1 MVWIVLGAVV
11 LGAVVAGRR
20 ERRRRVPAPDHGRVT
35 DTGERVIF
43 QQGDVTVVAGGE
55 REPSRSI
62 SCEVVIVGGGH
73 NALVAATYLA
83 RAGLDVVLL
92 ERLDQVGGAAVS
104 AQTFPEHDARLS
116 RYSYLVSLMPQTL
129 VDDLGL
135 RLELRSRDTASYTP
149 YGRDGE
155 ARGLLVETDEG
166 DATRASF
173 RGLTGS
179 DAAFEAWQAFYGEV
193 AVLAEAVAPT
203 FLRPLPR
210 RADLGPVVDQQIW
223 TDVVEQPLGVA
234 LERRFDDDLVRG
246 VVGTDGLIG
255 TFASLHDPS
264 LAQNRCF
271 LYHLVGNGTGE
282 WRVPVGGMGAVTG
295 ELERVAR
302 EAGVRILTGVEVTGV
317 EQIEEREACDCG
329 DPGEEAGVVVDALE
343 GGGHLQVEAA
353 YAVSGIAPYALDAAM
368 WPGDQAGVTR
378 PSGSQLKINLL
389 VSRLPRL
396 RSGDD
401 PRVAFAGTF
410 HVDEAMSQVE
420 ALHVA
425 ASHGEQPF
433 ASGELYC
440 HTLTDRSILGPE
452 LAASEAQTLTYFG
465 LHTPY
470 ENLLDDGAAEREYRR
485 FLTAIDAHLAE
496 PLEPL
501 VLGVEVKTPADVEA
515 ALAMPGGHIFHGDLA
530 WPWLEDD
537 EPADSP
543 AQRWG
548 VATAH
553 DRVLLC
559 GSGARRGGAVS
570 GVGGHNAAHALLEML
585 GRRP

>member
-1 MVWIVLGAVV
+1 MSSTPAARSVPRRTDA
-11 LGAVVAGRR
+11 APARHDEPRR
-20 ERRRRVPAPDHGRVT
+20 ETA
-35 DTGERVIF
+35 
-43 QQGDVTVVAGGE
+43 DVVV
-55 REPSRSI
+55 
-62 SCEVVIVGGGH
+62 VGGGH

-92 ERLDQVGGAAVS
+92 ERLDHVGGAAVS
-104 AQTFPEHDARLS
+104 ARTFPEHDARLS
-116 RYSYLVSLMPQTL
+116 RYSYLVSLMPAEL

-135 RLELRSRDTASYTP
+135 DLELRSRATASYTP
-149 YGRDGE
+149 YERDGE

-173 RGLTGS
+173 RALTGG
-179 DAAFEAWQAFYGEV
+179 DEAFEVWQAFYAEV
-193 AVLAEAVAPT
+193 AGLADAVAPT
-203 FLRPLPR
+203 LLQPLPR
-210 RADLGPVVDQQIW
+210 RSDLGPVVGQQVW
-223 TDVVEQPLGVA
+223 TDVVEQPLGAA

-264 LAQNRCF
+264 LVQNRCF

-295 ELERVAR
+295 ELARVAR
-302 EAGVRILTGVEVTGV
+302 EAGVRIVTGAEVTHV
-317 EQIEEREACDCG
+317 EASGATD
-329 DPGEEAGVVVDALE
+329 DAGVWVDATTAD
-343 GGGHLQVEAA
+343 GHLGVWAG
-353 YAVSGIAPYALDAAM
+353 YALSGIAPHALDRILWAA
-368 WPGDQAGVTR
+368 DRVGVPK
-378 PSGSQLKINLL
+378 PSGAQLKINLL

-401 PRVAFAGTF
+401 PAVAFAGTF

-420 ALHVA
+420 ALHDA
-425 ASHGEQPF
+425 ASRGEQPF

-452 LAASEAQTLTYFG
+452 LAATDAQTLTWFG

-470 ENLLDDGAAEREYRR
+470 ENLFDEGAGEREYRR
-485 FLTAIDAHLAE
+485 FLAAMDAYLAE

-530 WPWLEDD
+530 WPWLDDD
-537 EPADSP
+537 ERADSP
-543 AQRWG
+543 AERWG

-570 GVGGHNAAHALLEML
+570 GIAGHNAAHALLELL